1 VRAVTVEE
9 IGRPPVVREVPEP
22 VRREREA
29 LIEVTAAPLNP
40 IDVSIAAGRFYSKAT
55 ELPYI
60 AGREGV
66 GRVLEGDRITPGSR
80 IYFPMPGGLGG
91 PGSFCERAAASE
103 ARAIAVP
110 EGVDD
115 AVAACLGIAGLAAWL
130 PLEWRAR
137 LREGE
142 TVLVLG
148 ASGSVGQI
156 AVQAAKLLGAG
167 TVVAAARDRD
177 GLERARELGADAT
190 VRLDP
195 GRDPEQLG
203 ERIRAAAGGGIDVTI
218 DPLWGEPVVAAAHA
232 AAPRGRIVHV
242 GQSAGAE
249 TRLPSAPVRS
259 KLLAILG
266 HATAAAPPEVIAEAY
281 RRMAGHAAEGRLR
294 VEHELVPLER
304 GPEAWERQA
313 ASPHRKLVLRP

>member
-1 VRAVTVEE
+1 MRALCVEE
-9 IGRPPVVREVPEP
+9 IGRPPAVRDVPDP
-22 VRREREA
+22 VRGEGEA
-29 LIEVTAAPLNP
+29 LVEVTAAPLNP
-40 IDVSIAAGRFYSKAT
+40 IDLSIAAGRFYSRPT

-66 GRVLEGDRITPGSR
+66 GRVLEGDGFAPGSR
-80 IYFPMPGGLGG
+80 VYFPMPGGLGG
-91 PGSFCERAAASE
+91 PGSLCERAAASE
-103 ARAIAVP
+103 ERAIAVP

-130 PLEWRAR
+130 PLEWRAG

-190 VRLDP
+190 VRLEADH
-195 GRDPEQLG
+195 DPEELG
-203 ERIRAAAGGGIDVTI
+203 ERIREAAGGGIEVTI

-259 KLLAILG
+259 KLLTILG
-266 HATAAAPPEVIAEAY
+266 HATAGAPQEVIAEAY
-281 RRMAGHAAEGRLR
+281 KRMAGHAAEGRLR

-304 GPEAWERQA
+304 APEAWERQA
-313 ASPHRKLVLRP
+313 AFPHRKLVLRP